1 MLDKNYS
8 EHSIY
13 YDNVQSYKTNETY
26 NLITDTHLGD
36 T

>member
-1 MLDKNYS
+1 MLGKNYS
-8 EHSIY
+8 EHSI